1 MRTAGLRG
9 TDPAEIVP
17 LGATRPS
24 AADRTPPPLGGVA
37 PPRGVYVHFPFCR
50 HRCHYCDFSV
60 KRARAAPVDEW
71 LACLELEIPRWFD
84 AAGWEPPV
92 EIETLFVGGGT
103 PSLLGTS
110 GLERLTA
117 VLSRWLRLDDPRL
130 EWTVEANPSSF
141 DAPTA
146 RGWRSLGVS
155 RLSLGVQSLDD
166 GALAW
171 LGRLHD
177 REGAL
182 SALRAG
188 LDAGFELVN
197 ADLIF
202 GLPEEVARDWPT
214 EVSALAECGVAH
226 VSAYGLTVE
235 PRTPL
240 ARWIELGRIDPPAER
255 RYASEFSTVAGRL
268 REAGFRHYEVSNFAR
283 PGAECRHNWIYWRGE
298 PYLGLGPSAH
308 SYFPPFRLWN
318 AFRWDAYASAV
329 RTRAG
334 AVEGWERL
342 RPAQSELERL
352 WLSLRTRDGLATS
365 DRAWSGHPGALR
377 LARWRESGFLRER
390 GGRVAL
396 TTAGWLRLD
405 ELVTEIASEDPSP
418 D

>member
-1 MRTAGLRG
+1 MRAAAPRG
-9 TDPAEIVP
+9 PAEIAHSGGTRTEAAEDTLP
-17 LGATRPS
+17 ALEGA
-24 AADRTPPPLGGVA
+24 A

-60 KRARAAPVDEW
+60 KRARAAPVGEW
-71 LACLELEIPRWFD
+71 LTCLELELPRWFD
-84 AAGWEPPV
+84 AAGWEPPL
-92 EIETLFVGGGT
+92 EIATLFVGGGT
-103 PSLLGTS
+103 PSLLGAG
-110 GLERLTA
+110 GLEGLVS
-117 VLSRWLRLDDPRL
+117 VLARWMRLDDPRL
-130 EWTVEANPSSF
+130 EWTLEANPSSF
-141 DAPTA
+141 DASTA
-146 RGWRSLGVS
+146 RAWRSLGVN
-155 RLSLGVQSLDD
+155 RVSLGVQSLDD

-188 LDAGFELVN
+188 IDAGFDVVN

-202 GLPEEVARDWPT
+202 GLPEEVERDWPA
-214 EVSALAECGVAH
+214 EVSALVESGVAH

-240 ARWIELGRIDPPAER
+240 ARWVELGRIEPPAER
-255 RYASEFSTVAGRL
+255 RYASEYSTVARRL
-268 REAGFRHYEVSNFAR
+268 REAGFCHYEVSNFAR

-329 RTRAG
+329 RRARAG
-334 AVEGWERL
+334 PVGGWERPS
-342 RPAQSELERL
+342 PAQSELERL
-352 WLSLRTRDGLATS
+352 WLSLRTRHGLAVS
-365 DRAWSGHPGALR
+365 DRAWSGPRGALR
-377 LARWRESGFLRER
+377 LARWKENGFVRER
-390 GGRVAL
+390 RGRVTL

-405 ELVTEIASEDPSP
+405 ELVAEIASGDSGP